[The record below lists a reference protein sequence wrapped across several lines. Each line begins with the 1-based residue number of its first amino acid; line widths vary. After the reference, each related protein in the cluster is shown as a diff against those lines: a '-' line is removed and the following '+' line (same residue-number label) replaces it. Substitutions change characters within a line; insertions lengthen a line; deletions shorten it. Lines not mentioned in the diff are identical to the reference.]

1 MWIFISRLILKNRFI
16 IILLISAITV
26 FMVKNGRDVNL
37 SYSMPKLLPSD
48 HQISLDYQD
57 FLEKYG
63 DQNVLV
69 IAIEDSLMLTL
80 DHLKKWDEV
89 TKNIEIINGVSQV
102 VSFTNLPILIKDAE
116 NKKLVLKNWFSQEL
130 ETQEQLDSALSQYSK
145 QPFYKGLINSSD
157 NKVSTMLITLDDIV
171 MKSASRE
178 KLILSIKDLVDIYA
192 NEFQAKAHY
201 SGLPYIRTIDSIKV
215 KEEISLFIIFI
226 FQIF

>member
-1 MWIFISRLILKNRFI
+1 
-16 IILLISAITV
+16 
-26 FMVKNGRDVNL
+26 MVKNGRDVNL

-171 MKSASRE
+171 MKSWR
-178 KLILSIKDLVDIYA
+178 I
-192 NEFQAKAHY
+192 
-201 SGLPYIRTIDSIKV
+201 
-215 KEEISLFIIFI
+215 
-226 FQIF
+226 